1 MNQDCPRAIGPS
13 VSAEARALI
22 GTVTA
27 RYTSE
32 PVSLRHVRE
41 YVAATGGN
49 LEEWPTTMEPRARPV
64 PPLFFHA
71 ACRPVVDEDHLD
83 ADGQY
88 PFLGVTGVAGHT
100 MAGGNTF
107 EIIAPLYVGDVLTNT
122 ERLVSI
128 DERQG
133 RSGPLVFTTTETEYV
148 NQDGRLVARY
158 RQTIIFR

>member
-1 MNQDCPRAIGPS
+1 MPHPGPA
-13 VSAEARALI
+13 VSDEARALI

-32 PVSLRHVRE
+32 PASLRHVRE
-41 YVAATGGN
+41 YVAATGGD
-49 LEEWPTTMEPRARPV
+49 LGDWPPDTDPRARPV

-71 ACRPVVDEDHLD
+71 ACRPVVAETSLD
-83 ADGQY
+83 PDGQY
-88 PFLGVTGVAGHT
+88 PFLGVTGVTGRT
-100 MAGGNTF
+100 MAGGDKY
-107 EIIAPLYVGDVLTNT
+107 EVLAPVYVGDVLHSA

-133 RSGPLVFTTTETEYV
+133 RSGPLVITTTETDYT
-148 NQDGRLVARY
+148 NQDGVLVARY